1 MPSPRILRVF
11 FPLAAVGLLAFGL
24 SHGIVRSQDNNSQA
38 VQDANAPLQA
48 VGGLGVGHIQSSL
61 GLIGVTA
68 DAFAK
73 DVYSAKQVEGLM
85 NGTINGIEA
94 VKKLLRRLQ
103 ETDLSDDDKEYID
116 RMISVYNALQRE
128 AKALITFAKSRKPAD
143 ADVFDAARKA
153 AVAKLGQLT
162 EGDKV
167 ETEEPPVET
176 PDVPQKP
183 EKPQED

>member
-1 MPSPRILRVF
+1 MFSPRLSRNS
-11 FPLAAVGLLAFGL
+11 GLVALSVALLLGL
-24 SHGIVRSQDNNSQA
+24 SLGIVRSQDTNSKA
-38 VQDANAPLQA
+38 VEDANAKLQA

-73 DVYSAKQVEGLM
+73 DVYSAKQVEDLM

-116 RMISVYNALQRE
+116 RMLAVFNTLQRE
-128 AKALITFAKSRKPAD
+128 AKSLITFAKSKKPAD
-143 ADVFDAARKA
+143 AELFESARKS

-162 EGDKV
+162 DGVATTPTQVPAKV
-167 ETEEPPVET
+167 E
-176 PDVPQKP
+176 
-183 EKPQED
+183 ED

>member
-1 MPSPRILRVF
+1 MFAPRFRRVSW
-11 FPLAAVGLLAFGL
+11 PLAAIGLLAFGL
-24 SHGIVRSQDNNSQA
+24 TYGIVRSQDTNSKA
-38 VQDANAPLQA
+38 VNDANATLQA

-73 DVYSAKQVEGLM
+73 EVYTAKQVEDLM

-116 RMISVYNALQRE
+116 RMVSVYNALQRE
-128 AKALITFAKSRKPAD
+128 AKALVAFAKSKKPAD
-143 ADVFDAARKA
+143 AEVFDAARKS
-153 AVAKLGQLT
+153 AVSKLGQLT
-162 EGDKV
+162 EGSKV
-167 ETEEPPVET
+167 DPEAAPVEKT
-176 PDVPQKP
+176 V
-183 EKPQED
+183 ED